1 MDGCDYTPVV
11 AAIGGVFRLFDAPR
25 MVVRVRQSLSNGSPV
40 AIRRQANRNAGGT
53 AGGTTERTAR
63 LALLGFRSSGCWV
76 LGAGFRVV
84 VEGGRSI
91 GADVA
96 VEDEKANARVH
107 DSVPGAVR
115 RLGATGPK
123 MTPS

>member
-1 MDGCDYTPVV
+1 
-11 AAIGGVFRLFDAPR
+11 
-25 MVVRVRQSLSNGSPV
+25 
-40 AIRRQANRNAGGT
+40 
-53 AGGTTERTAR
+53 
-63 LALLGFRSSGCWV
+63 V

-84 VEGGRSI
+84 VERGQSI

-115 RLGATGPK
+115 RLGAHRGQDDAKLRRSGVP
-123 MTPS
+123 